1 MSDLAVAVRQLLAPV
16 VVPALLGWERLES
29 GVSFHP
35 RSREVNEDPYPLYAR
50 MRERDPVHRMRLLD
64 AWVVTRYRDV
74 DLILRDHGRFSSSM
88 QQKAVI
94 PESARSVSM
103 LNLDPPAHTRV
114 RSLVSMAFTNSAVE
128 RLRPRVQAI
137 ADRLLDEVAGQER
150 VDLISAIAHP
160 LPVMV
165 MAEMLGIPSD
175 DAKQFQAWSDDL
187 AASVDP
193 FVTSREELRANQARQ
208 QLSEY
213 FGRMLELRRQ
223 DPRDDIMSALL
234 AAREERDKLSPE
246 ELRGTL
252 NLLLVAGN
260 ETTKNLIGNGM
271 LALLK
276 HSSQMRRLRAEPDL
290 MGAAVQEFLRF
301 DAPVQIDARTAVHDI
316 ELGGR
321 LIRSGTKILTV
332 IGAANRDPAVFENPD
347 SLDICRERRPHLSFG
362 RGIHY
367 CLGAS
372 LAELEA
378 EIAFTSILERY
389 PTIQLVADP
398 PHVRNTVL
406 RGVKELWVGVR

>member
-1 MSDLAVAVRQLLAPV
+1 MSVLASAARQLLAPV

-29 GVSFHP
+29 GVSFYP
-35 RSREVNEDPYPLYAR
+35 RSKEVNENPYPLYAR

-114 RSLVSMAFTNSAVE
+114 RSLVSMAFTNSAVQ
-128 RLRPRVQAI
+128 RLRPRIQAI

-150 VDLISAIAHP
+150 IDLISAIAHP

-165 MAEMLGIPSD
+165 MAEMLGIATD
-175 DAKQFQAWSDDL
+175 DAKQFQDWSDDL
-187 AASVDP
+187 AASIDP
-193 FVTSREELRANQARQ
+193 FLTSRQERRANEARRE
-208 QLSEY
+208 LSEY
-213 FGRMLELRRQ
+213 FGRMLEVRRK
-223 DPRDDIMSALL
+223 DPRDDIISALL

-276 HSSQMRRLRAEPDL
+276 HPAQMRLLRNDPGL

-301 DAPVQIDARTAVHDI
+301 DAPVQTDARTAAHDV
-316 ELGGR
+316 ELGGK

-347 SLDICRERRPHLSFG
+347 SLDIRRERRPHLSFG

-378 EIAFTSILERY
+378 EIAFDSILERY
-389 PTIQLVADP
+389 PSIRLVADP
-398 PHVRNTVL
+398 AHVRNTVL
-406 RGVKELWVGVR
+406 RGVKDLWVGV

>member
-16 VVPALLGWERLES
+16 AVPALLAWERLES
-29 GVSFHP
+29 GVAFYP
-35 RSREVNEDPYPLYAR
+35 RSKAVNKDPYPLYAR
-50 MRERDPVHRMRLLD
+50 MRETDPVHRMRLLD

-74 DLILRDHGRFSSSM
+74 DMVLRDHGRFSSALH
-88 QQKAVI
+88 QKALI

-114 RSLVSMAFTNSAVE
+114 RSLVSVAFTHSAVE
-128 RLRPRVQAI
+128 RLRPRIEVI
-137 ADRLLDEVAGQER
+137 ADRLLDKVAGQDR
-150 VDLISAIAHP
+150 IDLISAIAHP

-165 MAEMLGIPSD
+165 MAEMLGIPTD
-175 DAKQFQAWSDDL
+175 DVEQFEAWSDDL
-187 AASVDP
+187 AATVDP
-193 FVTSREELRANQARQ
+193 FLTSSEERRANRARQ
-208 QLSEY
+208 ELSEY
-213 FGRMLELRRQ
+213 FGRMLEARRH
-223 DPRDDIMSALL
+223 DPRDDIISALL

-276 HSSQMRRLRAEPDL
+276 HSGQMRRLRAQPAL
-290 MGAAVQEFLRF
+290 MRAAVQEFLRF
-301 DAPVQIDARTAVHDI
+301 DAPVQIDSRTAVEDV
-316 ELGGR
+316 ELGDR

-347 SLDICRERRPHLSFG
+347 ALDICRERRPHLSFG

-389 PTIQLVADP
+389 PAIQLVADP
-398 PHVRNTVL
+398 PQVRNTVL